1 MMILMQGGIVR
12 TTVTLSDD
20 LIANAQ
26 ELTGITERTELLR
39 AGLETLVRVESARR
53 LAALGGSDRT
63 ASAAPRRRSASQLSL
78 STPRYGSITS
88 TTRTQYS

>member
-1 MMILMQGGIVR
+1 MR

-20 LIANAQ
+20 LIATAQ

-39 AGLETLVRVESARR
+39 TGLETLVRVESARR

-63 ASAAPRRRSASQLSL
+63 ASAAPRRRSASQ
-78 STPRYGSITS
+78 
-88 TTRTQYS
+88 

>member
-1 MMILMQGGIVR
+1 MR
-12 TTVTLSDD
+12 TTVTLSDE

-53 LAALGGSDRT
+53 LAALGGSGRNACAVGPRPQPSRCT
-63 ASAAPRRRSASQLSL
+63 PSRLRHAGPRRLPVDS
-78 STPRYGSITS
+78 
-88 TTRTQYS
+88 